1 MQSAFQKN
9 QKGMKEYTKKDVWRM
24 RGALANLIEE
34 HLGDKDV
41 IKWYE
46 DFYGEMLKPYVSED
60 TEEEWPFKPNDPVM
74 YRKREYKFV
83 EYNPFHGNKATVR
96 ALRGSHTFT
105 VNVDELDLI
114 REFDFASED

>member
-1 MQSAFQKN
+1 
-9 QKGMKEYTKKDVWRM
+9 M

-34 HLGDKDV
+34 HLGDEDV

-46 DFYGEMLKPYVSED
+46 SNYGEMLKPYVWED
-60 TEEEWPFKPNDPVM
+60 TEDEWPFKPNDPVM

-96 ALRGSHTFT
+96 GLICTVSGGSRTFT

-114 REFDFASED
+114 REFDFVPED

>member
-1 MQSAFQKN
+1 
-9 QKGMKEYTKKDVWRM
+9 M

-34 HLGDKDV
+34 HLGDEDV

-46 DFYGEMLKPYVSED
+46 DFYGEMLKPYVYED

-74 YRKREYKFV
+74 YRKRECKFV

>member
-1 MQSAFQKN
+1 
-9 QKGMKEYTKKDVWRM
+9 MKEYTKKDVWRM

-34 HLGDKDV
+34 HLGDEDV

-46 DFYGEMLKPYVSED
+46 SNYGEMLKPYVWED
-60 TEEEWPFKPNDPVM
+60 TEDEWPFKPNDPVM

-96 ALRGSHTFT
+96 GLICTVSGGSRTFT

-114 REFDFASED
+114 REFDFVPED

>member
-1 MQSAFQKN
+1 
-9 QKGMKEYTKKDVWRM
+9 M

-34 HLGDKDV
+34 HLGDEDV

-46 DFYGEMLKPYVSED
+46 DFYGEMLKPYVYED

-74 YRKREYKFV
+74 HRKREYKFV

-96 ALRGSHTFT
+96 VLDGSRTFT